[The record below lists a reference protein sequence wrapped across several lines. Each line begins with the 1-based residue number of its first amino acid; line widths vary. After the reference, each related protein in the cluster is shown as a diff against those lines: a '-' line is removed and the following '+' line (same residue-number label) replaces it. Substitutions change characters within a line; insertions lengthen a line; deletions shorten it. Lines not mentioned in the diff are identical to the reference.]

1 MTHDK
6 SMADSQPLSAVQRRI
21 WVVEQLFPGSA
32 AQNVALALRWNAS
45 FEAAAVENA
54 LTALVQRH
62 GILGSRVQ
70 SIDGSPQRIDQYATT
85 IPLSHLDLRDVPE
98 EDRAGRLRNLCE
110 QAAEKRFDLGQA
122 PL

>member
-54 LTALVQRH
+54 LTALVRRH

-70 SIDGSPQRIDQYATT
+70 SVDGSPRWIDQPGTI
-85 IPLSHLDLRDVPE
+85 IPLTRLDLRDLQE
-98 EDRAGRLRNLCE
+98 E
-110 QAAEKRFDLGQA
+110 
-122 PL
+122 